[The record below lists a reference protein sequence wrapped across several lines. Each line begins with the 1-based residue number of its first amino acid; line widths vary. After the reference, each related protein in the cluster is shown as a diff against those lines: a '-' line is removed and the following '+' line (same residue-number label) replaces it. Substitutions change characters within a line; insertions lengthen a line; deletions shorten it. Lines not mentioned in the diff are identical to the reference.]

1 MIKTLRFTLMAV
13 MLLICGAISAQE
25 VTLDFTTN
33 DKWKLPTAA
42 TRESK
47 SFTDG
52 TNTITLASPSKS
64 TKEGYKFVSYGGS
77 NYLILGKNGATL
89 TLPKF
94 NFAVSKIVVEG
105 NKGAS
110 ASVKQNIFVGDKAVS
125 TETIGAAEKADP
137 QSDGPAKT
145 NTYEIDPGFQAA
157 GNQYVLKVT
166 SAHNTQ
172 ITKILVYKQEGAVKK
187 NAKLA
192 FSEEKVNHEA
202 GTPFTAPTF
211 SKETTAAVKFSSNN
225 EKVATVNAE
234 GVIALGTEEGEAVI
248 TAESAENDVYAA
260 GKATCTIYVWHYV
273 TYKKATAIES
283 GKKYLIVAQRDDKTY
298 YAMPMAETYTYGYLK
313 AQSKEGTLDE
323 LKIESSYDDNFVFT
337 TCEDGYSIQDCYGRY
352 LYMDTTDPTK
362 DYNSFNLGEK
372 AVAWTVEP
380 KADGTFTIS
389 FNNGKFIQ
397 FGEGTFTSFGAYA
410 KKMDNTVLPMLF
422 VMGEGQ
428 TGINNIHTSTAVKN
442 NVMYNLAGQRVNKDY
457 KGLVIMNGKKMM
469 VK

>member
-52 TNTITLASPSKS
+52 TYTITLASPSKKE
-64 TKEGYKFVSYGGS
+64 KEGYKFVSYNGS
-77 NYLILGKNGATL
+77 NYFLLGKQGATL

-110 ASVKQNIFVGDKAVS
+110 AAVKQNIFVGDKAVS

-145 NTYEIDPGFQAA
+145 NTYEIDPGYQAA

-172 ITKILVYKQEGAVKK
+172 ITKILIYKQDGAVKK
-187 NAKLA
+187 SAKLA
-192 FSEEKVNHEA
+192 FSEEKVNHEV
-202 GTPFTAPTF
+202 GTPFTAPKFT
-211 SKETTAAVKFSSNN
+211 KETTAAVKFSSNN

-273 TYKKATAIES
+273 TYKKATEIES
-283 GKKYLIVAQRDDKTY
+283 GKKYLIVAQRDNKTY
-298 YAMPMAETYTYGYLK
+298 YAMPCKKDAKYGYLLT
-313 AQSKEGTLDE
+313 QMKEGTLNE
-323 LKIESSYDDNFVFT
+323 LKIESSYDDNFVITKF
-337 TCEDGYSIQDCYGRY
+337 EDGYSIKDCFGRY
-352 LYMDTTDPTK
+352 LYMDNDDTHK
-362 DYNSFNLGEK
+362 SFQLGDKEI
-372 AVAWTVEP
+372 AWIVEP
-380 KADGTFTIS
+380 NTDGTFT
-389 FNNGKFIQ
+389 FTNNGKFIQ
-397 FGEGTFTSFGAYA
+397 FGESTFTSFGAYA
-410 KKMDNTVLPMLF
+410 EKKDNTVLPMLF
-422 VMGEGQ
+422 VLGEGQ

-469 VK
+469 IK

>member
-13 MLLICGAISAQE
+13 MLLVCGAISAQE

-42 TRESK
+42 TRESQG
-47 SFTDG
+47 FTDG
-52 TNTITLASPSKS
+52 TYTITLASPSKS

-94 NFAVSKIVVEG
+94 DFAVSKIVVEG

-125 TETIGAAEKADP
+125 AETVGAAEKADP

-145 NTYEIDPGFQAA
+145 NTYEIDPGYQAA

-172 ITKILVYKQEGAVKK
+172 ITKIHIYKLTGAVKK
-187 NAKLA
+187 NAALA
-192 FSEEKVNHEA
+192 FSEEKVNHEV

-211 SKETTAAVKFSSNN
+211 SKETTAEVKFSSNN
-225 EKVATVNAE
+225 EDVAKVDAK
-234 GVIALGTEEGEAVI
+234 GVISLGTAEGEAVI

-273 TYKKATAIES
+273 TYKKATAVES
-283 GKKYLIVAQRDDKTY
+283 GKKYLIVAQRDNKTY
-298 YAMPMAETYTYGYLK
+298 YAMPMAKTYTYGYLK

-397 FGEGTFTSFGAYA
+397 FGDGTFTSFGAYA
-410 KKMDNTVLPMLF
+410 QKKDNTVLPMLF

-469 VK
+469 IK

>member
-13 MLLICGAISAQE
+13 MMLVCGAISAQT
-25 VTLDFTTN
+25 VTLDFTDN
-33 DKWKLPTAA
+33 SKWKLPEGSANKATESQEFSNGTYTVTLAA
-42 TRESK
+42 QTGYY
-47 SFTDG
+47 FNTDG
-52 TNTITLASPSKS
+52 
-64 TKEGYKFVSYGGS
+64 
-77 NYLILGKNGATL
+77 YLMLGKKGSTL

-94 NFAVSKIVVEG
+94 DFAVSKIEVVG
-105 NKGAS
+105 HAGAS
-110 ASVKQNIFVGDKAVS
+110 ASVGQNIFVGDKAVS
-125 TETIGAAEKADP
+125 TETKGAAMDTGNSQKTGD
-137 QSDGPAKT
+137 AKT
-145 NTYEIDPGFQAA
+145 NAYEIDPGYQAA

-166 SAHNTQ
+166 TGQNTQ
-172 ITKILVYKQEGAVKK
+172 ITKVLIYKQEGAVKK

-192 FSEEKVNHEA
+192 FSEEKVNHEV

-273 TYKKATAIES
+273 TYKKTTAVES

-298 YAMPMAETYTYGYLK
+298 YAMPQKETANYGYLQT
-313 AQSKEGTLDE
+313 QSKEGTLDE

-337 TCEDGYSIQDCYGRY
+337 SFEDGYSIQDCYGRY
-352 LYMDTTDPTK
+352 LYMDAEHAA
-362 DYNSFNLGEK
+362 FQLGKAAAAWSVEK
-372 AVAWTVEP
+372 SEN
-380 KADGTFTIS
+380 GTFMLT
-389 FNNGKFIQ
+389 NNGKYIQ
-397 FGEGTFTSFGAYA
+397 FGDGTYTSFGAYA
-410 KKMDNTVLPMLF
+410 EKKDKTVLPMLY
-422 VMGEGQ
+422 VLGEGQ
-428 TGINNIHTSTAVKN
+428 TGINNIHASTAVKN

-469 VK
+469 IK